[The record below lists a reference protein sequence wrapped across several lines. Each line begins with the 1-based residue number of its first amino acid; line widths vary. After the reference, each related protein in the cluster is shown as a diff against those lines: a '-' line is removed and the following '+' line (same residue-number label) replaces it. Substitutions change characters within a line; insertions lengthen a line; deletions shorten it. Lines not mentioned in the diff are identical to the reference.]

1 MQDSNQLVFVVQT
14 TGYEAGNGA
23 RPAAAAAGE
32 GRPEGN
38 DHASETTGEHGHL
51 DGNGTSSPGG
61 CQAEL
66 PGIPGAWDVD
76 KTEYSIRLPDRR
88 SPDDRWIMGGK
99 LRRAGHGA
107 SIGDGGLRGRRASL
121 AGPGGWVLRSGAPHN
136 R

>member
-88 SPDDRWIMGGK
+88 SPADHWVKDGK
-99 LRRAGHGA
+99 VIVHRFVGPPPGFSDHETRARRKFAMMMQA
-107 SIGDGGLRGRRASL
+107 A
-121 AGPGGWVLRSGAPHN
+121 
-136 R
+136 